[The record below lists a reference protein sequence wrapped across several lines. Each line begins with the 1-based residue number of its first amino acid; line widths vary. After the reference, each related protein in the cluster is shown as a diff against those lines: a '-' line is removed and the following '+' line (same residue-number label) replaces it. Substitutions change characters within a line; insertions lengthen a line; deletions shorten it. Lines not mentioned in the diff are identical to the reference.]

1 MPKKKGMNWIGI
13 VSILATGSIIYW
25 HYLNRVSRDSRSR
38 LIDDLARVIKNVPN
52 ITVIH
57 ACNRY
62 RKLLI
67 QYEREIE
74 DIIRRIDNL
83 INSTHKESVELWK
96 QECNENFKTHLS
108 LLTKY
113 SKDLESTEE
122 ELLRVLNDQTFVKL
136 INVNSEGLAEHITKE
151 LQTVTWKE
159 LIKGD
164 IVATFSLKFLT
175 ITEDEV
181 RQLFTETKD
190 NLLLLVNDIE
200 IEEMIKILETNLEYL
215 EDLENINNHLIFW
228 KGKLSEHLVK
238 LRIKFVNNNTEIT
251 YI

>member
-1 MPKKKGMNWIGI
+1 MNWIGI
-13 VSILATGSIIYW
+13 VSILATGTIIYW
-25 HYLNRVSRDSRSR
+25 RYLNRVSRDARSY
-38 LIDDLARVIKNVPN
+38 LIDDLAGVIKSVPN
-52 ITVIH
+52 KTVIH

-62 RKLLI
+62 RKFLI

-74 DIIRRIDNL
+74 DIISGVDNL
-83 INSTHKESVELWK
+83 INSAHTESVDLWK
-96 QECNENFKTHLS
+96 QECTDNLKTHLS
-108 LLTKY
+108 LLKKY
-113 SKDLESTEE
+113 SEDLEETEV
-122 ELLRVLNDQTFVKL
+122 ELFEVLNDQTFVKL
-136 INVNSEGLAEHITKE
+136 INVNSEGLAEDITKE
-151 LQTVTWKE
+151 LQTVIWKE

-164 IVATFSLKFLT
+164 IFATFILKFLT
-175 ITEDEV
+175 ITEDKV

-238 LRIKFVNNNTEIT
+238 LRIKVVNNNAEIT